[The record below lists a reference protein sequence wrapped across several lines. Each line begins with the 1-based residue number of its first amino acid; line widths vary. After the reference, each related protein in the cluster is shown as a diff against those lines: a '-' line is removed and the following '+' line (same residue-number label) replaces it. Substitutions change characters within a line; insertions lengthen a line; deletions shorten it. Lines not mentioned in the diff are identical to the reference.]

1 MSSKF
6 INQKLHF
13 PRSKQSIHFYL
24 LCQFRKLISDCS
36 REEKEIPSILD
47 SCSQEA
53 TYSRAGDLASNKI
66 KYNIGS
72 LFNKVAKL
80 SCHESCDISHN
91 V

>member
-6 INQKLHF
+6 FNQKLHF
-13 PRSKQSIHFYL
+13 SRSKHSIHFYL
-24 LCQFRKLISDCS
+24 LCKFGRLISDCS

-53 TYSRAGDLASNKI
+53 PYSKADDMASNKV
-66 KYNIGS
+66 KYNIVS
-72 LFNKVAKL
+72 FHNKVNKL
-80 SCHESCDISHN
+80 SCYERCDIVRN